1 MLFFLMA
8 ISLPGW
14 TDYPVTELRVGDSL
28 RLYHVD
34 DSQERRCW
42 IVINTPLATVNL
54 SDNNLSVTDVLA
66 ADLLSALSNETV
78 MNRIYCAIGTV
89 HIDIHM
95 LRNVKKMTLLIQ
107 MDTIFLVVVS

>member
-1 MLFFLMA
+1 MLFFDGY
-8 ISLPGW
+8 IVPGW

-54 SDNNLSVTDVLA
+54 SDNNLSVWMFWLRICYLLLA
-66 ADLLSALSNETV
+66 MRLS
-78 MNRIYCAIGTV
+78 
-89 HIDIHM
+89 
-95 LRNVKKMTLLIQ
+95 
-107 MDTIFLVVVS
+107 